1 MKVKLIIEG
10 RRVKD
15 VGYRAFLLSLATACN
30 LRGFLASNVEKGVV
44 VLAEGDERDV
54 EEFVR
59 MVRAERPKY
68 AEVSK
73 VSVEQ
78 YDGAVTP
85 IEKYSGALMA
95 EQLSKILQA
104 GLEMVRKQEEGL
116 VVAKENLKVSKGT
129 LDVAKET
136 LGVAKEN
143 LEVSKETR
151 DLVRENLKVSKEA
164 RDIARE
170 TLGVARETLDVTKE
184 TRDISRE
191 TLEVTKETRDIAK
204 ETLEVAKET
213 RDFSKEALDVS
224 RDTRDEIKELRADFR
239 SWLSKEVEELR
250 AEVAEL
256 RKAVA
261 RMESRL
267 GS

>member
-1 MKVKLIIEG
+1 MKVKLAIEG

-30 LRGFLASNVEKGVV
+30 LRGFLASNIEKGVV

-54 EEFVR
+54 KEFVR
-59 MVRAERPKY
+59 MVKAERPKY

-73 VSVEQ
+73 VSVER
-78 YDGAVTP
+78 YEGPVTP

-116 VVAKENLKVSKGT
+116 EVARENLKVSKET
-129 LDVAKET
+129 LGVAKET
-136 LGVAKEN
+136 LGVARETLGVAKET
-143 LEVSKETR
+143 LEVAKGTRDFSKEALNVSKETR
-151 DLVRENLKVSKEA
+151 DLVRE
-164 RDIARE
+164 
-170 TLGVARETLDVTKE
+170 
-184 TRDISRE
+184 
-191 TLEVTKETRDIAK
+191 
-204 ETLEVAKET
+204 
-213 RDFSKEALDVS
+213 
-224 RDTRDEIKELRADFR
+224 TRDEIKELRADFR

-256 RKAVA
+256 RKAMA
-261 RMESRL
+261 KMESRL